1 MQKRYLAIAII
12 LLLIIILL
20 FNACQGE
27 EPEVSEADQEAVLAE
42 QENAIPEPTPEPELP
57 SFWIGYVLGND
68 INIRQAASTAA
79 AIAGQV
85 ETGNILQVLN
95 EDIITDAS
103 GDTWYEVR
111 FDNKTAYIY
120 SEFLQ
125 LDEAKEDDIISYA
138 VVTGIDSILN
148 IRSTPS
154 ADGEKVGEAQNG
166 DILTIV
172 EENAGDGTWTQIN
185 YANQAAA
192 YVKSDYLQVNSQSL
206 VSLILP

>member
-1 MQKRYLAIAII
+1 MQKRYLAIGIV

-27 EPEVSEADQEAVLAE
+27 EPEISEVEQEEALAE
-42 QENAIPEPTPEPELP
+42 QEAAIPEPMPEPVVP
-57 SFWIGYVLGND
+57 SFWIGYVLGDN

-85 ETGNILQVLN
+85 ESGNILQVLN
-95 EDIITDAS
+95 EDIITDAN
-103 GDTWYEVR
+103 GDSWYEVR
-111 FDNKTAYIY
+111 YDNKTAYIY
-120 SEFLQ
+120 AEFLQ
-125 LDEAKEDDIISYA
+125 LDEAKEDDIVSYG

-148 IRSTPS
+148 IRATP
-154 ADGEKVGEAQNG
+154 AVDGEKVGEAQNG
-166 DILTIV
+166 DILTVV
-172 EENAGDGTWTQIN
+172 EENAGDGTWTQVN

-206 VSLILP
+206 ISLILP